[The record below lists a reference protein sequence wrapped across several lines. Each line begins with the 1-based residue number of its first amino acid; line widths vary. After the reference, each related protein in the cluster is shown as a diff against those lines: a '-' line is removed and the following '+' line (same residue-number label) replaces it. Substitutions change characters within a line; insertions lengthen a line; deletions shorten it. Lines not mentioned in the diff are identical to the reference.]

1 MIRFTD
7 QPLPEC
13 FLASLVRRYELHRD
27 VQRSTVAQ
35 KRATINCFE
44 RFLKRSAQLADL
56 ERETIVGFLAWY
68 RERAEPGT
76 VATKRRDLLTLW
88 EFAYEERLVSQSPQ
102 RIRAVRQPQKV
113 PDGWDLTELRQLLA
127 ATERLP
133 GTYRYLGDR
142 RQRVDVPKGLVL
154 RALVRGFLCT
164 GLRRNALLKV
174 LKSEL
179 RPDGVFAARWQNA
192 KTWAEQT
199 KKLDAEAVAAVQAV
213 HAYGEFRTLFPA
225 PSKKYLNADW
235 RKLLELA
242 GLRSKGNVLAQ
253 HLRRTASSYVEQ
265 QRPGT
270 ARHFLGH
277 KTPGLAERRYLVP
290 RIVRPELIEGPRL
303 DL

>member
-7 QPLPEC
+7 SPLPEC
-13 FLASLVRRYELHRD
+13 FLSSLVRRYELHRD
-27 VQRSTVAQ
+27 VQASTVAQ
-35 KRATINCFE
+35 KRASLNCFE
-44 RFLKRSAQLADL
+44 RYLRRSAQLADL
-56 ERETIVGFLAWY
+56 NRETIVGFLGWY

-88 EFAYEERLVSQSPQ
+88 EFACDERLVTEAPR
-102 RIRAVRQPQKV
+102 RIRGVRQPQKV
-113 PDGWDLTELRQLLA
+113 PDGWLADEVRRMLA

-133 GTYRYLGDR
+133 GVYRYMGDR
-142 RQRVDVPKGLVL
+142 GRRVDVPKGLVL
-154 RALVRGFLCT
+154 RMLIRGFWAT

-179 RPDGVFAARWQNA
+179 RADGTFTARWQNA
-192 KTWAEQT
+192 KTWAEQE
-199 KKLDAEAVAAVQAV
+199 KKLDAEALAAIEAV
-213 HAYGEFRTLFPA
+213 HAYGEFKSLFPA

-253 HLRRTASSYVEQ
+253 QLRRTASSYVEQ